1 MQSTDIPTMEGQPA
15 PPLSFAAI
23 EARIKAMPEGPLLAL
38 ETPGW
43 VTFLYAM
50 GAGAAAVGVLPSLF
64 VLIWAPQPWMG
75 AMASGGVIA
84 MCCALALPYVR
95 SLRIMLTALVHFR
108 SSAIEQMD
116 HDRAVMA
123 ELSRWLATYPR
134 AAIADH
140 LRSAQYMQATLQ
152 AKLGFLGGGADKLGI
167 LPAAI
172 AAFIALRNWNDVQA
186 TPLWLVIVGLFLCTL
201 WGIGVIASALRLRV
215 QTFEAVLGNA
225 MKLKDGEQA
234 P

>member
-1 MQSTDIPTMEGQPA
+1 MLME
-15 PPLSFAAI
+15 
-23 EARIKAMPEGPLLAL
+23 LL
-38 ETPGW
+38 
-43 VTFLYAM
+43 
-50 GAGAAAVGVLPSLF
+50 
-64 VLIWAPQPWMG
+64 
-75 AMASGGVIA
+75 
-84 MCCALALPYVR
+84 R
-95 SLRIMLTALVHFR
+95 FR
-108 SSAIEQMD
+108 TSAIEQMD

-123 ELSRWLATYPR
+123 ELSHWLATYPR

-140 LRSAQYMQATLQ
+140 LRFAQYMQATLQ

-186 TPLWLVIVGLFLCTL
+186 TPLWLVIVGLFLCAL

-215 QTFEAVLGNA
+215 QTFEAVLGSA